1 MTYTI
6 QRVAVIGAGTMG
18 GGIAA
23 HFANAGYQVDLLDI
37 PAEGATV
44 QERNKIVLGLWDR
57 VKKARPSA
65 LFTADVADRV
75 RIGNTQDNFD
85 RLAQADWI
93 IEVIIEKL
101 EPKRELMERVDAVR
115 KPNAIVTSNTSG
127 IPIHQIGEGRS
138 QSFRQHFLGTH
149 FFNPPRY
156 LKLLEVIPTPDTSP
170 EVIAF
175 VKEFATRVLGKGVVV
190 CKDTPNFIANRLG
203 SFDGLYS
210 LRAAI
215 DNGFTVEE
223 IDYLAGPLI
232 GNPKTALFRL
242 QDLVGLDIAMYVAK
256 NLYDAAPN
264 DESREV
270 YRIPAT
276 IQTMLD
282 RKMLG
287 NKTGGGFYKEVRQGG
302 NREFWVLDLNTLE
315 YKAPTKVSFPEV
327 EKVKRTEPLG
337 ARMKALVNLPDSRAG
352 RFLWETTA
360 NSLAYA
366 SRRVPEISDDLPSV
380 DRAMRWGFS
389 RAMGPFELWDALGVR
404 ETVERMSADG
414 IEVAPWV
421 HKMLAA
427 GHTSFYKNM
436 GSKLLAYSPVSGI
449 YCPIEED
456 PLRVNLNELRHG
468 GCEIKRNESASLIDL
483 GDGVLGLEFHSRG
496 NSIDDMMGQ
505 LLQEALDKL
514 ESSDKYVGLVIGNQG
529 ENFCLG
535 ANIGFVAMNAMA
547 QQFGAIEAM
556 VKNFQD
562 LLMRVRFSPKPVVVA
577 PHGMTL
583 GGGAEIVMAGAC
595 ATPAAETYMGLVEVG
610 VGLIPGGGGCKEMV
624 RRVLSPAMKTPNVD
638 PLPFLERIFLQLG
651 QAKVSTSAL
660 EARSMGMLD
669 EADLIVMHPDHTL
682 GEAKELVLDLISNYQ
697 PPVREKS
704 VYAAGK
710 PMLAALKMG
719 IWQFQEARQ
728 ISEHDAK
735 IARKLAYVLCGGELS
750 SGQWVDEQYILDL
763 EREAFMSLV
772 GEPKTLERIGHTLQ
786 TGKPL
791 RN

>member
-1 MTYTI
+1 MTYII

-44 QERNKIVLGLWDR
+44 QERNKVVLGLWDR

-65 LFTADVADRV
+65 LFTPDVADRV
-75 RIGNTQDNFD
+75 RIGNTQDHFD

-93 IEVIIEKL
+93 IEAIIEKL
-101 EPKRELMERVDAVR
+101 EPKRELMERVDAIR
-115 KPNAIVTSNTSG
+115 KPTAIISSNTSG

-138 QSFRQHFLGTH
+138 ESFRHHFLGTH

-170 EVIAF
+170 EVITF
-175 VKEFATRVLGKGVVV
+175 VKKFATRILGKGVVI

-203 SFDGLYS
+203 SFDGLFS
-210 LRAAI
+210 LRYAI

-223 IDYLAGPLI
+223 IDYLAGPLM
-232 GNPKTALFRL
+232 GNPRTALFRL

-256 NLYDAAPN
+256 NLYDAVPD

-315 YKAPTKVSFPEV
+315 YKAPTKTAFPEV

-360 NSLAYA
+360 NALAYA
-366 SRRVPEISDDLPSV
+366 SRRVPEIADDLPSV

-404 ETVERMSADG
+404 ETVQRMTAEG

-427 GHTSFYKNM
+427 GHNSFYRNM
-436 GSKLLAYSPVSGI
+436 GRQLMAYSPVSGI
-449 YCPIEED
+449 YCPVDDD
-456 PLRVNLNELRHG
+456 PLSISLNDLRHG
-468 GCEIKRNESASLIDL
+468 GCELKRNDSASLMDL
-483 GDGVLGLEFHSRG
+483 GDGVLCLEFHSKA
-496 NSIDDMMGQ
+496 N
-505 LLQEALDKL
+505 ALDDLIVQMGEYAL
-514 ESSDKYVGLVIGNQG
+514 EQLEKPQWTGLVVGNQG
-529 ENFCLG
+529 EYFGAG
-535 ANIGFVAMNAMA
+535 ANVALMAMNVMA
-547 QQFGAIEAM
+547 GQWDAISKMLRTGQAFM
-556 VKNFQD
+556 QR
-562 LLMRVRFSPKPVVVA
+562 MRFSPKPIVA
-577 PHGMTL
+577 APFGMTL
-583 GGGAEIVMAGAC
+583 GGCAEVALAASRIVAS
-595 ATPAAETYMGLVEVG
+595 AETYMGLVEVG

-624 RRVLSPAMKTPNVD
+624 RRVVSPAMKTPNVD
-638 PLPFLERIFLQLG
+638 PLPFLERIFLQIG

-660 EARSMGMLD
+660 EAQSMGMLD
-669 EADLIVMHPDHTL
+669 EADLIVMHPDHLL
-682 GEAKELVLDLISNYQ
+682 GEAKELVLDLSSNYQ
-697 PPVREKS
+697 PPAYEKS

-710 PMLAALKMG
+710 PLLAALKMG
-719 IWQFQEARQ
+719 IWQFQEAKQ
-728 ISEHDAK
+728 VSEHDAK
-735 IARKLAYVLCGGELS
+735 IARKLAYILCGGELS
-750 SGQWVDEQYILDL
+750 SGQWVDEQYFLDL
-763 EREAFMSLV
+763 EHEAFLSLL
-772 GEPKTLERIGHTLQ
+772 GEQKTIERIMHMLQ

>member
-23 HFANAGYQVDLLDI
+23 HFANAGYLVDLLDI

-65 LFTADVADRV
+65 LFSADVADRV

-101 EPKRELMERVDAVR
+101 EPKRDLMERVDAVR
-115 KPNAIVTSNTSG
+115 KPTAIVTSNTSG

-138 QSFRQHFLGTH
+138 ESFRQHFLGTH

-256 NLYDAAPN
+256 NLYDAAPD

-287 NKTGGGFYKEVRQGG
+287 NKTNGGFYKEVREGG
-302 NREFWVLDLNTLE
+302 KREYWVLDLKTLE
-315 YKAPTKVSFPEV
+315 YKAPTKTSFPEV

-337 ARMKALVNLPDSRAG
+337 ARMKALVNLTDSRAG
-352 RFLWETTA
+352 QFLWETTA

-366 SRRVPEISDDLPSV
+366 SRRVPEIADDLPSV

-389 RAMGPFELWDALGVR
+389 RAAGPFETWDALGVP
-404 ETVERMSADG
+404 ETVERMTRDDIQVAD
-414 IEVAPWV
+414 WV
-421 HKMLAA
+421 HDMLRA
-427 GHTSFYKNM
+427 GHTSFYKTDN
-436 GSKLLAYSPVSGI
+436 GRLTVYSPLSQTYV
-449 YCPIEED
+449 PVEED
-456 PLRVNLNELRHG
+456 SRVIILADLKRQGREL
-468 GCEIKRNESASLIDL
+468 KRNDSASLIDL
-483 GDGVLGLEFHSRG
+483 GDGVLCLEFHSKA
-496 NSIDDMMGQ
+496 N
-505 LLQEALDKL
+505 ALDDLIVQMGEYAL
-514 ESSDKYVGLVIGNQG
+514 EQLAKPEWVGLVVGNQG
-529 ENFCLG
+529 EYFGAG
-535 ANIGFVAMNAMA
+535 ANVALMAMNVMAGQWDAISKMLRTGQGFMQAM
-547 QQFGAIEAM
+547 
-556 VKNFQD
+556 
-562 LLMRVRFSPKPVVVA
+562 RFSPKPIVA
-577 PHGMTL
+577 APFGMTL
-583 GGGAEIVMAGAC
+583 GGCAEVALAATRIVAS
-595 ATPAAETYMGLVEVG
+595 AETYMGLVEVG

-624 RRVLSPAMKTPNVD
+624 RRILSPAMKTPNVD
-638 PLPFLERIFLQLG
+638 PLPFLEKIFLQIG

-660 EARSMGMLD
+660 EAKSMGLLD
-669 EADLIVMHPDHTL
+669 DADLIVMHPDHLL
-682 GEAKELVLDLISNYQ
+682 GEAKQMVLDLAPTYQ
-697 PPVREKS
+697 PPARDKS

-735 IARKLAYVLCGGELS
+735 IARKLAYILCGGELS
-750 SGQWVDEQYILDL
+750 AGQWVDEQYFLDL
-763 EREAFMSLV
+763 EHEAFLSLL
-772 GEPKTLERIGHTLQ
+772 GEQKTIERIMHMLQ